1 MTSPSVSSGDF
12 VTFGEIVLL
21 AKFSL
26 FGARTRAL
34 NLTFV
39 ACLGAPIPG
48 LAQGAEHAGTM
59 SMVHA
64 GDDVSAIAKVLGDA
78 CQIDVQGRPG
88 KKFSPTHIS
97 VPSTCKTLTVQLIHT
112 GRKPKAAAG
121 HNWVLVRESDVHA
134 AIADGLTAGPDY
146 DWVKPGDERVIAKTA
161 MIGGGERT
169 SVTFDVS
176 KLSRGTAYTYYC
188 SFPTHA
194 EMMRGTLSIE

>member
-1 MTSPSVSSGDF
+1 MLS
-12 VTFGEIVLL
+12 
-21 AKFSL
+21 AKFAL

-39 ACLGAPIPG
+39 ACLGAPVPG
-48 LAQGAEHAGTM
+48 LAQGVEHTGMMAMT
-59 SMVHA
+59 A
-64 GDDVSAIAKVLGDA
+64 QGDDVSAVAKDVGEA

-97 VPSTCKTLTVQLIHT
+97 VPSACKTLTVQLIHT
-112 GRKPKAAAG
+112 GKKPKAAAG

-134 AIADGLTAGPDY
+134 TIADGLTAGPDN
-146 DWVKPGDERVIAKTA
+146 DWIKQGDERVIAKTA

-176 KLSRGTAYTYYC
+176 KLPRGTAYTYFC
-188 SFPTHA
+188 SFPAHA
-194 EMMRGTLSIE
+194 EMMRGTLSID